1 MSVTSLRKA
10 SDSINMNIN
19 SNMLSRFEN
28 ALRRRYVVL
37 FLALL
42 CGSPCLVAQSD
53 ASVPDLSGSWERKDD
68 VGGGSFGGILEKII
82 PKAQLQPEFIE
93 ANRRQASR
101 EQAGD
106 VVSFSSKWCQTQRYP
121 FFMQHSAA
129 WHIVQ
134 TEDELIQ
141 IPEVHTFARHIY
153 LDGRR
158 HPDPAV
164 LVPSVNGHSI
174 GHWEGNSLIADTVGF
189 VPGGATPGGGRI
201 GAATHLTE
209 KFTLLDGGKKLQV
222 TFTWED
228 PSIFLKPHVYEFLY
242 YKSPPGTYA
251 LEDYCHADE
260 ATQAGSVVQ
269 PKQQ

>member
-1 MSVTSLRKA
+1 MFSKFPGA
-10 SDSINMNIN
+10 Y
-19 SNMLSRFEN
+19 F
-28 ALRRRYVVL
+28 ALTPAL
-37 FLALL
+37 LL
-42 CGSPCLVAQSD
+42 CGHSLVAQS
-53 ASVPDLSGSWERKDD
+53 SVNIPDLSGSWERMDD

-82 PKAQLQPEFIE
+82 PKASLKPEFIE
-93 ANRRQASR
+93 ANRRQAAR

-106 VVSFSSKWCQTQRYP
+106 VVAFSSKWCQTMRYP

-134 TEDELIQ
+134 TDDEVIQ

-153 LDGRR
+153 IDGRK
-158 HPDPAV
+158 HPDPAAV
-164 LVPSVNGHSI
+164 VPSVNGHSI
-174 GHWEGNSLIADTVGF
+174 GRWQDGSLIVDTIGF
-189 VPGGATPGGGRI
+189 LPGGATPGGGRI

-209 KFTLLDGGKKLQV
+209 KFTVLDGGKKLQV

-228 PSIFLKPHVYEFLY
+228 PMIYLKPHTYDFVYY
-242 YKSPPGTYA
+242 RSAPGSYA